1 MQARAEAEDRQNR
14 VKAAQPVDF
23 GPEMV
28 ANPARMRFA
37 VGRGRWADRAP
48 LWRVKRTARDAR
60 AGGRVEEAW
69 HRMNETTD
77 LEQIAA
83 LEHRITT
90 ALDRIARG
98 VAARTAAPAPAAA
111 ADTSEL
117 EERLAAL
124 SAALEETQAAL
135 QSEQSANADLNE
147 RLRAVESA
155 RQADAD
161 QASRDI
167 AALQEQVNTAPEAPP
182 EDDGPGRE
190 ELLTEL
196 TNQREVESVLR
207 RRIARLREERK
218 TSRTE
223 YNEARERLEEVEGK
237 LDQLQ
242 ALAAASAPSES
253 GELAR
258 LRESNRVLRDTIE
271 ELREAMAAL
280 PEAQK
285 ELIEKAYFGDFTQS
299 EIAAQ
304 TGLPLGTIKSRIRLA
319 LDRLRH
325 AMQ

>member
-1 MQARAEAEDRQNR
+1 
-14 VKAAQPVDF
+14 
-23 GPEMV
+23 
-28 ANPARMRFA
+28 
-37 VGRGRWADRAP
+37 
-48 LWRVKRTARDAR
+48 
-60 AGGRVEEAW
+60 
-69 HRMNETTD
+69 MNETTD

-83 LEHRITT
+83 LEHRITS

-98 VAARTAAPAPAAA
+98 VAMRAAAPAPAE
-111 ADTSEL
+111 DTSALQEQ
-117 EERLAAL
+117 LAAL
-124 SAALEETQAAL
+124 TVALEETQTAL

-147 RLRAVESA
+147 RLHAVEAA

-167 AALQEQVNTAPEAPP
+167 TALQEQVNTTPEAPP

-190 ELLTEL
+190 DLLTEL

-218 TSRTE
+218 TSRNE

-242 ALAAASAPSES
+242 ALADASAPSAS

-271 ELREAMAAL
+271 ELREAMAGDGAPDEDLVTSAL
-280 PEAQK
+280 AAELESLKADRAAEAA
-285 ELIEKAYFGDFTQS
+285 EARAILS
-299 EIAAQ
+299 EIRPVLQGGAAD
-304 TGLPLGTIKSRIRLA
+304 A
-319 LDRLRH
+319 
-325 AMQ
+325 